1 MRPETEKKELMVNSK
16 KCKLEIT
23 DVPIGNYFHR
33 TKYDYYEANAI
44 LLLYDVTKSETFENL
59 NEWVIKIEKNS
70 SKNVYK
76 ALIGN
81 KIDLES
87 DRNVSSE
94 QGEDYADQYI
104 MNYFEVSAKEKTNVE
119 ETFMTITKELIESE
133 EKKLKSLSKNI
144 HISINKITGDI
155 RKTFSVECTSIDTV
169 MHIKEKIEEKEQI
182 SPEYQELIFNEIIL
196 ENDKKL
202 FEYNI
207 KDNSKID
214 FKNLN
219 EEFAVCFK
227 GRCDIEFNSRLKKL
241 YKIKNVKKIFKKES
255 NSTSNKLQL
264 FYKGILLEDER
275 NLTDYNIENED
286 TIIVRQEGEDG
297 ENKNEIENMNSNN
310 SLEDKIKEIE
320 NELNKKNEELEEI
333 KSELNKKNEE
343 LNDKNIQLEEIKN
356 ELNKKNEELNEKNK
370 QLEELSQQNENS
382 NQNEKKIKNSNEI
395 QNENENKNEIKEL
408 FKNDKI
414 ADDNKLEELVN
425 EFKQLKVEKQELI
438 DKNKKLEELINELKI
453 QNSNAI
459 LPNINNEKSN
469 DLSIKKD
476 GYNINAREILEL
488 VNVIKKKEE
497 EIKDLKK
504 IIPFDIKQGEKLI
517 SITFIS
523 EEKKLYCSIICKNN
537 DIFAKVEN
545 CFYEVHPEYRL
556 EENNFTFNNIKIKRF
571 QTLEE
576 NNIQDHDYI
585 YLINQEK

>member
-59 NEWVIKIEKNS
+59 NDWVIKIEKNS

-119 ETFMTITKELIESE
+119 ETFMTITKELIELE

-144 HISINKITGDI
+144 HISINKITGYVL
-155 RKTFSVECTSIDTV
+155 KTFSVECTSIDTV
-169 MHIKEKIEEKEQI
+169 MHIKKKIEEKEQI

-219 EEFAVCFK
+219 EEFTVYFK
-227 GRCDIEFNSRLKKL
+227 GRCDIELNSRVKKL
-241 YKIKNVKKIFKKES
+241 YKIKNVKKIFEKES

-310 SLEDKIKEIE
+310 SLQDKIKEIE

-333 KSELNKKNEE
+333 K
-343 LNDKNIQLEEIKN
+343 N
-356 ELNKKNEELNEKNK
+356 ELNKKNEELTEKNK

-382 NQNEKKIKNSNEI
+382 NQNE
-395 QNENENKNEIKEL
+395 IKEL
-408 FKNDKI
+408 FKSDKI

-438 DKNKKLEELINELKI
+438 DKNKKIEELINDLKI
-453 QNSNAI
+453 QNSNTI
-459 LPNINNEKSN
+459 LSNVNNEKSN

-523 EEKKLYCSIICKNN
+523 EEKKLYCSIIYKNN

>member
-1 MRPETEKKELMVNSK
+1 MVNSK

-59 NEWVIKIEKNS
+59 NDWVIKIEKNS

-119 ETFMTITKELIESE
+119 ETFMTITKELIELE

-144 HISINKITGDI
+144 HISINKITGYVL
-155 RKTFSVECTSIDTV
+155 KTFSVECTSIDTV
-169 MHIKEKIEEKEQI
+169 MHIKKKIEEKEQI

-219 EEFAVCFK
+219 EEFTVCFK
-227 GRCDIEFNSRLKKL
+227 GRCDIELDSRVKKL
-241 YKIKNVKKIFKKES
+241 DKIKNVRKIFIKES

-310 SLEDKIKEIE
+310 SLQDKIKEIE
-320 NELNKKNEELEEI
+320 NELNKKNEELEEIKSELNKKNEELEEI

-356 ELNKKNEELNEKNK
+356 ELNKKNEELTEKNK

-382 NQNEKKIKNSNEI
+382 NENKI

-408 FKNDKI
+408 FKSDKI

-453 QNSNAI
+453 QNSNTI
-459 LPNINNEKSN
+459 LSNEKNEKSN

>member
-59 NEWVIKIEKNS
+59 NDWVIKIEKNS

-119 ETFMTITKELIESE
+119 ETFMTITKELIELE

-144 HISINKITGDI
+144 HISINKITGYVL
-155 RKTFSVECTSIDTV
+155 KTFSVECTSIDTV
-169 MHIKEKIEEKEQI
+169 MHIKKKIEEKEQI

-219 EEFAVCFK
+219 EEFTVYFK
-227 GRCDIEFNSRLKKL
+227 GRCDIELNSRVKKL
-241 YKIKNVKKIFKKES
+241 YKIKNVKKIFEKES

-275 NLTDYNIENED
+275 NLTDYNIENEE

-310 SLEDKIKEIE
+310 SLQDKIKEIE

-356 ELNKKNEELNEKNK
+356 ELNKKNEELTEKNK

-382 NQNEKKIKNSNEI
+382 NQNEKKIENSNEI
-395 QNENENKNEIKEL
+395 QNENKNEIKEL
-408 FKNDKI
+408 FKNEKI

-453 QNSNAI
+453 QNSNTI
-459 LPNINNEKSN
+459 LPNANNEKSN

-523 EEKKLYCSIICKNN
+523 EEKQLYCSIICKNN

-545 CFYEVHPEYRL
+545 CFYKVHPEYRL

>member
-1 MRPETEKKELMVNSK
+1 MVNSK

-59 NEWVIKIEKNS
+59 NDWVIKIEKNS

-119 ETFMTITKELIESE
+119 ETFMTITKELIELE

-144 HISINKITGDI
+144 HISINKITGYVL
-155 RKTFSVECTSIDTV
+155 KTFSVECTSIDTV
-169 MHIKEKIEEKEQI
+169 MHIKKKIEEKEQI

-219 EEFAVCFK
+219 EEFTVCFK
-227 GRCDIEFNSRLKKL
+227 GRCDIELDSRVKKL
-241 YKIKNVKKIFKKES
+241 DKIKNVRKIFIKES

-310 SLEDKIKEIE
+310 SLQDKIKEIE

-356 ELNKKNEELNEKNK
+356 ELNKKNEELTEKNK
-370 QLEELSQQNENS
+370 QLVELSQQNENS
-382 NQNEKKIKNSNEI
+382 NENKI
-395 QNENENKNEIKEL
+395 QNENENKNENKNEIKEL

-453 QNSNAI
+453 QNSNTI
-459 LPNINNEKSN
+459 LSNEKNEKSN

-504 IIPFDIKQGEKLI
+504 
-517 SITFIS
+517 
-523 EEKKLYCSIICKNN
+523 
-537 DIFAKVEN
+537 
-545 CFYEVHPEYRL
+545 
-556 EENNFTFNNIKIKRF
+556 
-571 QTLEE
+571 
-576 NNIQDHDYI
+576 
-585 YLINQEK
+585 